1 MSLLNKL
8 LSSRQNEAAEV
19 PEPVQSDVDGC
30 VKCGKLVFE
39 YDEYFNEYTCESCG
53 WTISQEPNGDIEIIK
68 TRVAK
73 NAEKQQ
79 DETAEDTLSETMP
92 LEEMNTII
100 QDYGRAMVHKAP
112 PLGGVA
118 DVSKLPHPKS
128 KIKKAL
134 IQALNEADG
143 PELVRSLK
151 DAYLRLSVWQKDVG
165 EQPIG
170 IDLAEFATISDLDE
184 QASAYLEQEQ
194 QIEQWKHKVNSEVE
208 SLEDDLNKLD
218 LWQEDIDEDS

>member
-8 LSSRQNEAAEV
+8 LSSRQNVAAEV
-19 PEPVQSDVDGC
+19 PEPVQPDVDGC

-79 DETAEDTLSETMP
+79 DEEADDTLSETMP
-92 LEEMNTII
+92 LEEMNTIV

-134 IQALNEADG
+134 IQALNEAEG

-170 IDLAEFATISDLDE
+170 IDLAEFGTIPDLDE
-184 QASAYLEQEQ
+184 QASAPPA
-194 QIEQWKHKVNSEVE
+194 S
-208 SLEDDLNKLD
+208 
-218 LWQEDIDEDS
+218 